1 MNVESVISEEKA
13 LEIVQEFL
21 DEIRAIDGGGILA
34 LYVIGSLG
42 GGYYRPGQS
51 DIDTVII
58 VRDDA
63 RITEP
68 RCDEIADEYQ
78 RKYAIPKGF
87 GSIVIRESELYP
99 PYTKSETDEFEFSVE
114 IARLKTQGKA
124 IYGKIDYLDSV
135 PMPTR
140 EHLIKDGQIFERWI
154 AGTAAVPDE
163 NNLSETACVNSVLMY
178 LRRFLM
184 IEKGVFEFNKFR
196 VVDAY
201 LRNQPPLIDESV
213 FAYIRRY
220 LRGEVHAD
228 AQQLAELR
236 GCVKRFRKYYN
247 QTLYGL

>member
-1 MNVESVISEEKA
+1 MQSVISEQRA

-21 DEIRAIDGGGILA
+21 TEIRAIDDDGILA

-63 RITEP
+63 KLTEP
-68 RCDEIADEYQ
+68 QCDEIADKHQ

-87 GSIVIRESELYP
+87 GSIVIHESELYP
-99 PYTKSETDEFEFSVE
+99 PYIKSETDEFEFSVE

-124 IYGKIDYLDSV
+124 IYGKIDYLDRV

-154 AGTAAVPDE
+154 TGATDVPDE
-163 NNLSETACVNSVLMY
+163 DNLSETACVNSIMMY

-184 IEKGVFEFNKFR
+184 IEKGIFEFNKFL
-196 VVDAY
+196 VVDVY
-201 LRNQPPLIDESV
+201 LANQPPLVDESV
-213 FAYIRRY
+213 FEYIQHY
-220 LRGEVHAD
+220 LQGELHSD
-228 AQQLAELR
+228 DQRLLQLRES
-236 GCVKRFRKYYN
+236 VKRFRKYYN
-247 QTLYGL
+247 KTLYGL